1 MKKLLKIKY
10 ILIGLGLSCF
20 TTTSCVDL
28 EEEVF
33 SEVTADNFFQTDEE
47 FISALGAA
55 YSSLGG
61 LGNHSGLWS
70 INELASDEIVI
81 ATKGGDWFD
90 GGVLLQ
96 LHQHEFLPDNPFFQ
110 NSWNFLFGGINT
122 CNRLIFS
129 FEQLDNPNSAAFIG
143 ELRAL
148 RALFYYWA
156 LDAFGNVPLV
166 TDFTSTESPDTK
178 SRQEV
183 YNFVLSELNDVIT
196 LLPTAKDGT
205 TYGRMTR
212 WAALTIRMKMYLNA
226 EVYTGSPQWALAAA
240 DAEEII
246 NQGPY
251 SMSPSYRDNFLINNS
266 GSTENIFVYPY
277 DKVFAG
283 GFNWVMMTL
292 HIASQSTFNLTQQ
305 PWNGYQ
311 TVEEFYN
318 SYVDPDQNPGVQ
330 GPVWKG
336 LAQEQTDGTIDGRL
350 SNFLVG
356 PQFRADG
363 SRLEDPGVEPF
374 DPTGKNGD
382 PDGPPLTFMPFINEI
397 WPQGLRQAGA
407 RIGKYEF
414 EMGGTDNMSND
425 FVIFR
430 LSDVIL
436 SLAEARFRLGNT
448 AEALA
453 LVNQIRERAGNLDP
467 FTTLT
472 EENLL
477 AERGR
482 EMFVEMTRRQD
493 LIRFRKYGDAWWP
506 YEGMNRPKRVHQ
518 PGSFLELFPIPE
530 PQLLANPRL
539 SQNPGYN

>member
-1 MKKLLKIKY
+1 MKKLIYIKSL
-10 ILIGLGLSCF
+10 LIGLGMCF
-20 TTTSCVDL
+20 VISSCVDL

-33 SEVTADNFFQTDEE
+33 SAVTAENFFKTNEE
-47 FISALGAA
+47 FISALGQA

-81 ATKGGDWFD
+81 STKGGDWFD

-110 NSWNFLFGGINT
+110 NSWNFLYGGINT

-129 FEQLDNPNSAAFIG
+129 FQNLDNPNSEAFIA

-148 RALFYYWA
+148 RALYYYWA
-156 LDAFGNVPLV
+156 MDAFGNIPIV
-166 TDFTSTESPDTK
+166 TDFTITEAPGTK
-178 SRQEV
+178 TRAEA
-183 YNFVLSELNDVIT
+183 YTFILSELNEIIP
-196 LLPTAKDGT
+196 LLPDAKDGT
-205 TYGRMTR
+205 TYGRMTK
-212 WAALTIRMKMYLNA
+212 WSALMIRMKLYLNA
-226 EVYTGSPQWALAAA
+226 EIYTGTPQWALAAK

-246 NQGPY
+246 NTGPY
-251 SMSPSYRDNFLINNS
+251 SLMPTYSDNFIINNS
-266 GSTENIFVYPY
+266 NSTENIFVYPY

-318 SYVDPDQNPGVQ
+318 SYVDPTKNPGVQ
-330 GPVWKG
+330 GSVWKG
-336 LAQEQTDGTIDGRL
+336 LALEPSTGTIDGRL
-350 SNFLVG
+350 GNFLVG
-356 PQFRADG
+356 PQKRSNGAP
-363 SRLEDPGVEPF
+363 LEDPGVEPT
-374 DPTGKNGD
+374 DPTGQNGD
-382 PDGPPLTFMPFINEI
+382 PNGVPITFMPFLNEI

-414 EMGGTDNMSND
+414 EVGGTDNMSND
-425 FVIFR
+425 FVVFR
-430 LSDVIL
+430 LSDAIL
-436 SLAEARFRLGNT
+436 SLAEAKFRLEET
-448 AEALA
+448 TPALA
-453 LVNQIRERAGNLDP
+453 LVNQIRGRAGNLDP

-472 EENLL
+472 NENLL

-493 LIRFRKYGDAWWP
+493 LIRFQKYGDAWWP
-506 YEGMNRPKRVHQ
+506 FEGMKRPKKVHSA
-518 PGSFLELFPIPE
+518 GSFLELFPIPQ
-530 PQLLANPRL
+530 PQLLANPKL
-539 SQNPGYN
+539 QQNPGYN

>member
-1 MKKLLKIKY
+1 MKKILNIRY
-10 ILIGLGLSCF
+10 ILIGFGISFFAL
-20 TTTSCVDL
+20 SCVDL

-33 SEVTADNFFQTDEE
+33 SEVTADNFFQTEEE
-47 FISALGAA
+47 FISALGQA

-70 INELASDEIVI
+70 INELASDEITI
-81 ATKGGDWFD
+81 STKGGDWFD

-96 LHQHEFLPDNPFFQ
+96 LHQHEFLPDNPFFN
-110 NSWNFLFGGINT
+110 NSWNFLYGGINT

-129 FEQLDNPNSAAFIG
+129 FESLDNPNSPAFIA

-148 RALFYYWA
+148 RALYYYWA
-156 LDAFGNVPLV
+156 MDAFGNIPLV
-166 TDFTSTESPDTK
+166 TDFTQVESPGTTPRTEIYK
-178 SRQEV
+178 
-183 YNFVLSELNDVIT
+183 FLLSELNEIIP
-196 LLPTAKDGT
+196 LLPVSRDGT
-205 TYGRMTR
+205 TYGRMTK
-212 WAALTIRMKMYLNA
+212 WAALMIRMKIYLNA
-226 EVYTGSPQWALAAA
+226 EVYTGTPQWALAAA

-246 NQGPY
+246 NSGPY
-251 SMSPSYRDNFLINNS
+251 SLMPSYRDNFVINNS

-318 SYVDPDQNPGVQ
+318 SYVDPVKNPGVQ

-336 LAQEQTDGTIDGRL
+336 LALEPSEGTIDGRL

-356 PQFRADG
+356 PQFRSNG
-363 SRLEDPGVEPF
+363 QPLEDPGVEPF
-374 DPTGKNGD
+374 DATGRNGD
-382 PDGPPLTFMPFINEI
+382 PNGTPITFMPYLNEI

-414 EMGGTDNMSND
+414 EMGGTNNMSND
-425 FVIFR
+425 FVVFR
-430 LSDVIL
+430 LSDAIL

-453 LVNQIRERAGNLDP
+453 LVNQIRARAGNLDA

-482 EMFVEMTRRQD
+482 EMYVEMTRRQD
-493 LIRFRKYGDAWWP
+493 LIRFKKYGEAWWP
-506 YEGMNRPKRVHQ
+506 FQGMNRPKRVHA

-530 PQLLANPRL
+530 PQRLANPKL
-539 SQNPGYN
+539 TQNPGYN

>member
-1 MKKLLKIKY
+1 MKKLMNIRSF
-10 ILIGLGLSCF
+10 LIGLGMCIV
-20 TTTSCVDL
+20 TTSCIDL
-28 EEEVF
+28 EEEVY
-33 SEVTADNFFQTDEE
+33 SAVTADNFFKTNEE
-47 FISALGAA
+47 FISALGQA

-70 INELASDEIVI
+70 INELASDELVI
-81 ATKGGDWFD
+81 STKGGDWFD

-110 NSWNFLFGGINT
+110 NSWNFLYGGINT

-129 FEQLDNPNSAAFIG
+129 FENLDNPNSETFIA

-148 RALFYYWA
+148 RALYYYWA
-156 LDAFGNVPLV
+156 MDAFGNIPIV
-166 TDFTSTESPDTK
+166 TDFTITEAPDTK
-178 SRQEV
+178 TRLEA
-183 YNFVLSELNDVIT
+183 YNFILSELNEIIP
-196 LLPTAKDGT
+196 LLPDAKDGT
-205 TYGRMTR
+205 TYGRMTK
-212 WAALTIRMKMYLNA
+212 WSALMIRMKLYLNA
-226 EVYTGSPQWALAAA
+226 EIYTGTAQWSLAAK
-240 DAEEII
+240 DAEELI
-246 NQGPY
+246 NTGPY
-251 SMSPSYRDNFLINNS
+251 SLMPAYRENFIINNS

-318 SYVDPDQNPGVQ
+318 SYVDPTKNPGVQ
-330 GPVWKG
+330 GQVWKG
-336 LAQEQTDGTIDGRL
+336 LALQPSTGTIDGRL

-356 PQFRADG
+356 PQKRSDG
-363 SRLEDPGVEPF
+363 TTLEDPGVEPD

-382 PDGPPLTFMPFINEI
+382 PNGKPITFMPFLNEI

-414 EMGGTDNMSND
+414 EVGGTNNMSND
-425 FVIFR
+425 FVVFR
-430 LSDVIL
+430 LSDAIL
-436 SLAEARFRLGNT
+436 SLAEAKFRLGET
-448 AEALA
+448 SEALA
-453 LVNQIRERAGNLDP
+453 LVNQIRGRAGNLDP

-472 EENLL
+472 NENLL

-493 LIRFRKYGDAWWP
+493 LIRFKKYGEAWWP
-506 YEGMNRPKRVHQ
+506 YDGMNRPKKVHSA
-518 PGSFLELFPIPE
+518 GSFLELFPIPQ
-530 PQLLANPRL
+530 PQLLANPKL

>member
-1 MKKLLKIKY
+1 MKKLINIKCFF
-10 ILIGLGLSCF
+10 IGLGISYF
-20 TTTSCVDL
+20 ASSCVDL

-33 SEVTADNFFQTDEE
+33 SAVTADNFFKTDEE
-47 FISALGAA
+47 FISALGQA

-70 INELASDEIVI
+70 INEIASDEIVVSH
-81 ATKGGDWFD
+81 KGGDWFD

-96 LHQHEFLPDNPFFQ
+96 LHQHEFQPDNPFLQ

-129 FEQLDNPNSAAFIG
+129 FQQLDNPSSPAFIA

-148 RALFYYWA
+148 RALYYYWA
-156 LDAFGNVPLV
+156 MDAFGNVPIV
-166 TDFTSTESPDTK
+166 TDFTATEAPETK
-178 SRQEV
+178 PRAEV
-183 YNFVLSELNDVIT
+183 YDFILKELNEIIP
-196 LLPTAKDGT
+196 LLPVAKDGT
-205 TYGRMTR
+205 TYGRMTK
-212 WAALTIRMKMYLNA
+212 WAALMIRMKLYLNA
-226 EVYTGSPQWALAAA
+226 EVYTHPAQWNLAAA

-246 NQGPY
+246 NSGKY
-251 SMSPSYRDNFLINNS
+251 SLSSSYSENFAINNS
-266 GSTENIFVYPY
+266 GSSENILVYPY

-292 HIASQSTFNLTQQ
+292 HIVSQSTFNLTQQ

-311 TVEEFYN
+311 TLEEFYN
-318 SYVDPDQNPGVQ
+318 SYVDPEKNPGTQ

-336 LAQEQTDGTIDGRL
+336 LALEPSTGTIDGRL

-356 PQFRADG
+356 PQTRADG
-363 SRLEDPGVEPF
+363 SVLIDPGVEPT
-374 DPTGKNGD
+374 DPTGRNGD
-382 PDGPPLTFMPFINEI
+382 PNGPPLTFMPYLNEI
-397 WPQGLRQAGA
+397 SPGGLRQAGA
-407 RIGKYEF
+407 RIAKYEF
-414 EMGGTDNMSND
+414 EKGGTNNMSND

-436 SLAEARFRLGNT
+436 SLAEARFRLGQT
-448 AEALA
+448 TEALA
-453 LVNQIRERAGNLDP
+453 LVNQIRARAGNLSP

-482 EMFVEMTRRQD
+482 EMYVEMTRRQD
-493 LIRFRKYGDAWWP
+493 LIRFKKYGNAWWP
-506 YEGMNRPKRVHQ
+506 FEGMNRPKKVHE
-518 PGSFLELFPIPE
+518 PGSFLEIFPIPA
-530 PQLLANPRL
+530 PQILANPKL
-539 SQNPGYN
+539 KQNPGYN